1 MAQLG
6 FHGKVPAVGDFVSRG
21 FSRPLCQALDDWL
34 QAALQAAQQA
44 GATRESL
51 ERLSVPVLLHIRP
64 GALCAS
70 GFLGALVPSSD
81 RVGRFFPLCIG
92 VEQEATEPFG
102 GLQWP
107 SLPMAVA
114 LCRVGIEAQ
123 QELLGPDALQARL
136 AELPPPAQWG
146 DWVAQSQPFRSA
158 EDITLPGLPESMQR
172 LAFQGPEARMHGAQR
187 ATCSHLPLACQTV
200 GALITQADGF
210 DAFFACRSAP
220 LRGAEFAALF
230 DGRWAAGGWVWFGP
244 SDDDE
249 TRPLAAPA
257 QAPAEDPPTC

>member
-34 QAALQAAQQA
+34 QAALQAAQQG

-51 ERLSVPVLLHIRP
+51 ERHAVPVLLHLKP
-64 GALCAS
+64 GALCPS

-92 VEQEATEPFG
+92 LEQEAGDPFA
-102 GLQWP
+102 GLLWP
-107 SLPMAVA
+107 SLAMAVA
-114 LCRVGIEAQ
+114 LCRIGIEAQ

-136 AELPPPAQWG
+136 TELPPAAEWN
-146 DWVAQSQPFRSA
+146 DWLQAAQPFRTA

-172 LAFQGPEARMHGAQR
+172 LAFQGPEARMQGAQR
-187 ATCSHLPLACQTV
+187 ATCSHLPPSFLAA

-210 DAFFACRSAP
+210 DVFFASRASP
-220 LRGAEFAALF
+220 LRGADFAALF
-230 DGRWAAGGWVWFGP
+230 DGRWTAGGWVWFGP
-244 SDDDE
+244 PDDDE
-249 TRPLAAPA
+249 TRPPAAPA
-257 QAPAEDPPTC
+257 QAPAEDSPTC